1 MPRTTDRRALLR
13 AALLAGGMV
22 MLGRPVA
29 ARAGGAGP
37 IAPNRVDWTAAP
49 VRLLMVEAKGC
60 IYCAAWRREIGPG
73 YPASSEGRAAPLLVV
88 DRDGPWPDG
97 IALER
102 RPTITPTFV
111 LLRDGMELSRL
122 EGYPGDQFFYP
133 LIAGMLARE
142 GMDASEREIGG

>member
-1 MPRTTDRRALLR
+1 MARSAEP
-13 AALLAGGMV
+13 V
-22 MLGRPVA
+22 PVA
-29 ARAGGAGP
+29 P
-37 IAPNRVDWTAAP
+37 DRVDWNAAP

-73 YPASSEGRAAPLLVV
+73 YASSSEGRAAPLLVV

-97 IALER
+97 LALER

-133 LIAGMLARE
+133 LIAGLLARE
-142 GMDASEREIGG
+142 GIDANEKELGG